1 VLAIV
6 FAIGTAGLITHTP
19 VQLSPILVESI
30 GLLMLALG
38 AATRGRGYRLVGA
51 GIMFAGSF
59 GILSAVG
66 VSVAFPGSIYERALL
81 CLGTLGVATLSFG
94 VLPIQARWSRQLLTL
109 GTIFLFGGVVLSGVV
124 YEGSLRLVGAVV
136 TMLLG
141 WDAGEQAISL
151 DEQVGRQADTRGVEL
166 VHSAG
171 SAATGVVAIVVAA
184 ATYRFGVA
192 EIPPL
197 GLGFLLA
204 AVLVLAV
211 AIALYQ

>member
-19 VQLSPILVESI
+19 VQLVPILVESI
-30 GLLMLALG
+30 GLLVLALG
-38 AATRGRGYRLVGA
+38 AATRGRGYRRVGP
-51 GIMFAGSF
+51 GIMFAGSLVIM
-59 GILSAVG
+59 GAVG
-66 VSVAFPGSIYERALL
+66 ASVAFPGSIYLRALL
-81 CLGTLGVATLSFG
+81 CLGTLGVATLLFG
-94 VLPIQARWSRQLLTL
+94 VLPVRAKWSRQLVTL
-109 GTIFLFGGVVLSGVV
+109 GAIFLFGGVVLSGVV
-124 YEGSLRLVGAVV
+124 YEASLRLVGAVV
-136 TMLLG
+136 TMLLA

-151 DEQVGRQADTRGVEL
+151 GEQVGRYADMRSVEL
-166 VHSAG
+166 VHLVG
-171 SAATGVVAIVVAA
+171 STATGVVAIVVAA
-184 ATYRFGVA
+184 ATYRFGVT